1 MAQAYQANS
10 TCRIVMLFR
19 GSNDKKI
26 RDAGVTTRA
35 GSKWAADASVKQ
47 AESMLKLRDIIGNPC
62 MERQG
67 YGSTHF

>member
-1 MAQAYQANS
+1 
-10 TCRIVMLFR
+10 MLFK
-19 GSNDKKI
+19 GSIDEKV

-35 GSKWAADASVKQ
+35 GSKWAADESVKQ

-67 YGSTHF
+67 YGFTHF

>member
-1 MAQAYQANS
+1 
-10 TCRIVMLFR
+10 MLFR
-19 GSNDKKI
+19 GSNDKKV

-35 GSKWAADASVKQ
+35 GSKWAADASVTQ
-47 AESMLKLRDIIGNPC
+47 AESIFKLRDIIGNPC